1 MPHRV
6 SLAALRD
13 RSASSHSGP
22 IFPARL
28 RRPPS
33 AGVGYIRRC
42 PGSSCSDSSCSRR
55 TRSTGRSRGDSPAR
69 QSRNDRAPV
78 ETVRIVVSA
87 DAILAAHLGPPAA
100 DVGQRH
106 GCEQRM
112 PRRRVAGEITS
123 LLEIPAIVEL
133 ELIAEAYE
141 GGRQRESRIRRKTL
155 LPSVQILEARAAGD
169 VLELISPAQ
178 LAAGIQAAARLHIDH
193 RGLLEAVA
201 AEVYR
206 VEIAADAD
214 PQAIQIGLA
223 AQADAQSRQV
233 ELVQIAVLPHD
244 QAAVDVPPVRG
255 ISDQKMARRGERL
268 DE

>member
-1 MPHRV
+1 
-6 SLAALRD
+6 
-13 RSASSHSGP
+13 
-22 IFPARL
+22 
-28 RRPPS
+28 
-33 AGVGYIRRC
+33 
-42 PGSSCSDSSCSRR
+42 
-55 TRSTGRSRGDSPAR
+55 
-69 QSRNDRAPV
+69 
-78 ETVRIVVSA
+78 
-87 DAILAAHLGPPAA
+87 
-100 DVGQRH
+100 
-106 GCEQRM
+106 M

-123 LLEIPAIVEL
+123 LLEILAIVEL

-141 GGRQRESRIRRKTL
+141 RGRQRESRIRRKTL

-169 VLELISPAQ
+169 VLELIAPAQ

-201 AEVYR
+201 AEVHR

-233 ELVQIAVLPHD
+233 ELAQIAVLPHD